1 VVWVTLAEEMVMQVL
16 LLVALAGLGAQFVD
30 GALGMGYGVTSS
42 TLLIAMGLSPA
53 VASASV
59 QMSKI
64 GTAAISGI
72 SHHKFGN
79 VDWLTVRR
87 IAIPGAVGS
96 FFGALF
102 LSSLSTEAARPVAAG
117 LLFCLGLYVLL
128 RFLIGRAPRRR
139 PGTPGLRMLAPLG
152 LAGGFIDATGGGGW
166 GPVTTPTLLA
176 DGRLA
181 PARVIGTVSTAE
193 FLVATSATLGFFLG
207 LGIHGV
213 EIGYVI
219 ALLVG
224 GAIAAPF
231 AAAAVRHM
239 NPRILGVVIGGVIV
253 LLNARILLAAVSAP
267 AALWITVYAVLL
279 STWLVGLALVLRVVL
294 RERHQVPAESVHA

>member
-1 VVWVTLAEEMVMQVL
+1 MPTL
-16 LLVALAGLGAQFVD
+16 LLVAIAGLGAQFVD

-64 GTAAISGI
+64 GTAAISGVA
-72 SHHKFGN
+72 HHRFGN
-79 VDWLTVRR
+79 VDWPTVRR

-96 FFGALF
+96 FIGALF
-102 LSSLSTEAARPVAAG
+102 LSSLSTEAARPIAAG
-117 LLFCLGLYVLL
+117 LLFVLGLYVLL
-128 RFLIGRAPRRR
+128 RFLIGRAPKRRA
-139 PGTPGLRMLAPLG
+139 GTPGLRMLAPLG
-152 LAGGFIDATGGGGW
+152 FTGGFVDATGGGGW

-176 DGRLA
+176 DGRLS

-207 LGIHGV
+207 LGIRGV
-213 EIGYVI
+213 DFGYVL
-219 ALLVG
+219 ALLIG

-231 AAAAVRHM
+231 AAAAVRHL

-253 LLNARILLAAVSAP
+253 LLNARILLGAVSAP
-267 AALWITVYAVLL
+267 PALWWTVYAVLL
-279 STWLVGLALVLRVVL
+279 STWLIGLAMVVRVVL
-294 RERHQVPAESVHA
+294 RERGQSAPAQSVHA

>member
-1 VVWVTLAEEMVMQVL
+1 MPAL

-53 VASASV
+53 IASASV

-64 GTAAISGI
+64 GTAAVSGI
-72 SHHKFGN
+72 AHHRFGN
-79 VDWLTVRR
+79 VDWPTVRR

-96 FFGALF
+96 FLGALF
-102 LSSLSTEAARPVAAG
+102 LSSLSTEAARPIAAG
-117 LLFCLGLYVLL
+117 LLFCLGLYVLV
-128 RFLIGRAPRRR
+128 RFLVGRAPSRR
-139 PGTPGLRMLAPLG
+139 PGIPSLRLLAPLG
-152 LAGGFIDATGGGGW
+152 FTGGFIDATGGGGW

-176 DGRLA
+176 DGRLT

-193 FLVATSATLGFFLG
+193 FVVATAATLGFFLG

-213 EIGYVI
+213 DLGYVV

-253 LLNARILLAAVSAP
+253 LLNARILLGAVNAAP
-267 AALWITVYAVLL
+267 ALWWTTYAVLL
-279 STWLVGLALVLRVVL
+279 STWLVGLGLVIRVVL
-294 RERHQVPAESVHA
+294 RQRADRPAESVHA